1 LQKEFEME
9 QVLNAP
15 QVRSWGTAVRL
26 KKLDPTRWTFFW
38 LTAFYIVYCA
48 RPEDYIPG
56 LYYIPLAKITAAF
69 TLMAII
75 SASGR
80 TKRTFR
86 DIPLEG
92 KYLAAL
98 IGWYFLSAIFSPI
111 WKGGA
116 LSRSMDFSKVLV
128 VYALTF
134 LLITDFGKLR
144 RIIFI
149 QAASVPVIC
158 AVSIIKGHSMPR
170 LAGVIGGIYSNP
182 NDLAFAIVLTLPFCL
197 AFLLTAKGAFRK
209 VVWFVSMLIM
219 GLALLMTAS
228 RAGILT
234 LAVSGTVALWHFGV
248 KGRRLYL
255 IVATFLIGIL
265 LLAVAGGPLMDRIA
279 AINGNVS
286 TKEEQLAYS
295 SYEAR
300 RYLMGRAFDGM
311 VDYPLFGVGARN
323 FAEYSLIW
331 EEVHNSYLQIAVE
344 GGIPAGILYLLF
356 FARGFKNLKRLRRL
370 KDLDLHTTLFVGG
383 LHASLVGF
391 FVGAFFAP
399 EAYQFFPYFGV
410 AYTSALVAIVAEQRV
425 GGQTPGRDEPKQHY
439 RFGEVYGRSRK
450 SNALA
455 PIR

>member
-1 LQKEFEME
+1 M
-9 QVLNAP
+9 
-15 QVRSWGTAVRL
+15 RL
-26 KKLDPTRWTFFW
+26 KKPDPTRWTFFW

-56 LYYIPLAKITAAF
+56 LFYVPLAKITAAF

-80 TKRTFR
+80 TKRTLR
-86 DIPLEG
+86 DIPVEG

-98 IGWYFLSAIFSPI
+98 ICWYFMSAIFSPI

-116 LSRSMDFSKVLV
+116 LSRSIDFSKVLV

-197 AFLLTAKGAFRK
+197 AFMLTAKGAFRK
-209 VVWFVSMLIM
+209 VIWIVSMLIM

-255 IVATFLIGIL
+255 IVATFLVGVT
-265 LLAVAGGPLMDRIA
+265 LLALAGGTLMDRIG
-279 AINGNVS
+279 AIGGNVQ
-286 TKEEQLAYS
+286 THEEQLALS

-300 RYLMGRAFDGM
+300 RYLMGRAFEGM
-311 VDYPLFGVGARN
+311 TDYPLFGVGARN

-356 FARGFKNLKRLRRL
+356 FGRGFKNLRQLRRL
-370 KDLDLHTTLFVGG
+370 KNLDLHTTLFVGG

-391 FVGAFFAP
+391 VVGAFFAP

-410 AYTSALVAIVAEQRV
+410 AYTSALVAIVAEQ
-425 GGQTPGRDEPKQHY
+425 GEGAETPVNDQPKQHY

-450 SNALA
+450 SNTLA
-455 PIR
+455 PVR